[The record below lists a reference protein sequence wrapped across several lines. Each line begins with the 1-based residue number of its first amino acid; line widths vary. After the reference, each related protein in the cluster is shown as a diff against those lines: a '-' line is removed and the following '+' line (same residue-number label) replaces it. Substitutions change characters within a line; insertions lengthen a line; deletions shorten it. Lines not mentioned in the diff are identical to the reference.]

1 MLCTA
6 TQPSFERNDDFPIGW
21 KQEDVQ
27 SLLGETLE
35 RELKTN
41 MRRVKVVRLPE
52 HLSCSELVTHYG
64 AAKERS
70 SVLMIV
76 NTTRH
81 AQELYKSMRAVADDD
96 SLYHLSARMVP
107 KHRTLVLDDVRER
120 LKEGKRVVLI
130 ATRVVEA
137 GVDLSFPV
145 VYRAQAGLDSLA
157 RRLDV
162 ATATG
167 NFPKEER
174 FIRLSRQTF
183 PSLPG

>member
-1 MLCTA
+1 MA
-6 TQPSFERNDDFPIGW
+6 RP
-21 KQEDVQ
+21 
-27 SLLGETLE
+27 
-35 RELKTN
+35 
-41 MRRVKVVRLPE
+41 
-52 HLSCSELVTHYG
+52 
-64 AAKERS
+64 KERS

-157 RRLDV
+157 QAAGRCNRHGEFSEGGTVYSFESADFPIPSRLKDMEARLYRNARRM
-162 ATATG
+162 
-167 NFPKEER
+167 EEGMR
-174 FIRLSRQTF
+174 CF
-183 PSLPG
+183 